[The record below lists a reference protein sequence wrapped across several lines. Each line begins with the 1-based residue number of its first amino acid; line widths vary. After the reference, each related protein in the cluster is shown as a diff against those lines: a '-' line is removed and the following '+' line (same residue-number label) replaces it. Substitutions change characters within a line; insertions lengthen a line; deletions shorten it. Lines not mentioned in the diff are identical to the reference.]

1 MNNQS
6 PLTKTWVLL
15 RYAVEIN
22 HHSPLSSP
30 NSTSSNE
37 RQQLVFL
44 LNIYPYSYFSID
56 HNVK

>member
-6 PLTKTWVLL
+6 PLTKTWTLL

-22 HHSPLSSP
+22 HHSPLSSQT
-30 NSTSSNE
+30 STSSNE

-44 LNIYPYSYFSID
+44 LNIYIFI
-56 HNVK
+56 HRFL